1 MKLNVEN
8 KKIELM
14 ALMYATVNDMREANW
29 LRDPQYGSP
38 TTLAEEGAL
47 YNKYQEL
54 LGELIKLN
62 ADYVNEDIHIVNQY
76 GESLSFAQAQEVINI
91 KINAFESGN
100 KKRQQI
106 QTKMLEQ
113 QRLEQDA
120 IKAKRLEEDEIKHQ
134 QQQLAELKQ
143 SLAPWRCIAP
153 KTAVYESPSQKHQ
166 RMQAQA
172 EEFGFRSYLDSFREV
187 YQALQLGT
195 PLVEL
200 KRYTVIPEEDGELFS
215 LLCIVD
221 DFAIYQGTER
231 NIAAG
236 SKFTRLIALECEA
249 TQVYERYSML
259 PKGFF
264 SLQGKKR
271 FAVKLATGLAF
282 QLINAEQE
290 VLIYKHLG
298 ATQ

>member
-1 MKLNVEN
+1 MKLNVES

-14 ALMYATVNDMREANW
+14 ALMYATVNDMREADW
-29 LRDPQYGSP
+29 LSDPQYGSP

-47 YNKYQEL
+47 YDKYQEL
-54 LGELIKLN
+54 LSELIKLN
-62 ADYVNEDIHIVNQY
+62 PDYINEDIHIVNQY

-91 KINAFESGN
+91 KINAFDSGN
-100 KKRQQI
+100 KKRRQI
-106 QTKMLEQ
+106 QAKMHEQ

-143 SLAPWRCIAP
+143 SLAPWRCVTP
-153 KTAVYESPSQKHQ
+153 KSAVNESPSQKHQ
-166 RMQAQA
+166 RLQSLA
-172 EEFGFRSYLDSFREV
+172 ERYGFKSYLDSFREV

-200 KRYTVIPEEDGELFS
+200 KRYTVIPEEDGELYS
-215 LLCIVD
+215 LLCIVE

-249 TQVYERYSML
+249 AQVYERYSTL
-259 PKGFF
+259 PRGFF

-271 FAVKLATGLAF
+271 FAVKLATDLAF
-282 QLINAEQE
+282 QLVEAEQE

-298 ATQ
+298 VAK